1 MARWIRRVLLLA
13 LAAVGLLALLLWWW
27 LRRRP
32 EEEVILRTKLGTITR
47 VRGIGKLTPFPPE
60 AAEPAEVSDVE
71 GPAPPETAEPAQAS
85 HVEKTAA
92 DDLKRIAGIGPKIAD
107 VLQAAGIETY
117 AQLASTDVERL
128 EQILGGADI
137 RLADPGTW
145 PEQAG
150 LAAAGDWDALERLQ
164 SQLKGGRR
172 V

>member
-47 VRGIGKLTPFPPE
+47 VRGIGRLTP
-60 AAEPAEVSDVE
+60 V
-71 GPAPPETAEPAQAS
+71 PPETAEPAQANE
-85 HVEKTAA
+85 VAGAAA
-92 DDLKRIAGIGPKIAD
+92 DDLKRIAGIGPKIAG
-107 VLQAAGIETY
+107 VLQTAGIDTY
-117 AQLASTDVERL
+117 DQLAATDVERL
-128 EQILGGADI
+128 EQILSEAGI

-150 LAAAGDWDALERLQ
+150 LAAAGDWDALARLQ